1 MNKSEQQTLAL
12 ASIFQTTA
20 LVHQLAS
27 TGHCDTH
34 SNKASLNSIV
44 SQGTSIREI
53 FRSPNDLKVGI
64 SSLKTVLAPKPIN
77 MKNIMLYTTALIN
90 LEKKLMKEP
99 HLLDKIS
106 TEIEAIKKQEFF
118 DIYHT
123 NTIAKLA

>member
-27 TGHCDTH
+27 TGRCDTQ
-34 SNKASLNSIV
+34 SNKASLYSIV

-53 FRSPNDLKVGI
+53 FRSPDDLKVGI

-90 LEKKLMKEP
+90 LEKKLMRS
-99 HLLDKIS
+99 L
-106 TEIEAIKKQEFF
+106 
-118 DIYHT
+118 IY
-123 NTIAKLA
+123 